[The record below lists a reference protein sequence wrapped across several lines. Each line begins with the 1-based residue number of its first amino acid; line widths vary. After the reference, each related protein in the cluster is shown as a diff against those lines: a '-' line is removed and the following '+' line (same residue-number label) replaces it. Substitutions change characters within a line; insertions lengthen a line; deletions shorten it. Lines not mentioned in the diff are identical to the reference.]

1 MNFGIVLLVI
11 GVILYIIGNIAD
23 AGILYVVAS
32 FVLAFSLIFKW
43 LRQIKHSRENLNIE
57 KRLVRMDYECW
68 AYLM

>member
-43 LRQIKHSRENLNIE
+43 LRQKNIVE
-57 KRLVRMDYECW
+57 GISISKKD
-68 AYLM
+68 

>member
-1 MNFGIVLLVI
+1 MNFGIVLLAI

-43 LRQIKHSRENLNIE
+43 LRQKNIVE
-57 KRLVRMDYECW
+57 GISISKKD
-68 AYLM
+68 

>member
-1 MNFGIVLLVI
+1 MNFGIALLVI

-43 LRQIKHSRENLNIE
+43 LRQIKYGRGNLNIE
-57 KRLVRMDYECW
+57 KRLVRREYERW
-68 AYLM
+68 AYPM